1 MVLPSGEKATDMT
14 QPLCA
19 LGFSALSSSVAA
31 EEGERAR
38 RQLGA
43 RRGSGMAVGRTRIP
57 HFDRAAVAGGHDLGA
72 IGREGDGFDWAAVGV
87 LLLGFELESACGVR
101 GKGVISERSA
111 EEKS

>member
-1 MVLPSGEKATDMT
+1 MSSQAVTFLPTEAEHS
-14 QPLCA
+14 L
-19 LGFSALSSSVAA
+19 LGS
-31 EEGERAR
+31 
-38 RQLGA
+38 QL
-43 RRGSGMAVGRTRIP
+43 P